1 MSDNKAAY
9 WKKPGLKWALLV
21 VGILQGHLLYE
32 KIKDYQI
39 VMEAGIFSDEKLL
52 QYMAQQKFSCLLSSV
67 IILGVLGAFLIGA
80 TAKSPRSA
88 KLAEALLLIAMATVM
103 GIGIAVWGQSFTQ
116 AWLVVWLLLSILT
129 MGTGLFTLLKCGKK

>member
-9 WKKPGLKWALLV
+9 WKKPGLKWVLLV

-52 QYMAQQKFSCLLSSV
+52 QYMAQEKFSCLLSSV
-67 IILGVLGAFLIGA
+67 VILGILGAFLIGA
-80 TAKSPRSA
+80 IAKSPRSA
-88 KLAEALLLIAMATVM
+88 KLAEALLLIGMAAVM

-116 AWLVVWLLLSILT
+116 AWLLVCLLLSILT
-129 MGTGLFTLLKCGKK
+129 MGTGLFALIKCRKK